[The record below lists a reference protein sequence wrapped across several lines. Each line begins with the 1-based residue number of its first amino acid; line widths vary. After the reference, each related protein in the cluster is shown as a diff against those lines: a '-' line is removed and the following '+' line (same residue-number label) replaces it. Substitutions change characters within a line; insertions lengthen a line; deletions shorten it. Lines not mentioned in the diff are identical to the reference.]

1 MSPNASTT
9 DQLSELSG
17 STRDHVAR
25 QVAGS
30 TGIEV
35 KATIPND
42 QVDAALRRFNL
53 TVDNDQER
61 YIYFFD
67 TPTLD
72 LLEVGII
79 ARARRIVGDQ
89 HDSTVKFRPV
99 VPSDIPPEW
108 VKVKGFKLE
117 ADASEKGVVR
127 SASLTVP
134 VEKGL
139 IKRVVAGK
147 RPVEELFSKRQEE
160 FLAAMGGKP
169 VPFDQ
174 LTIFGPLEAH
184 RWQLVD
190 AACPWPITV
199 ELWRRSDGSQ
209 LMETSIKAPVAQAA
223 AAMAGFMAF
232 LAEIGA
238 EKDLQQQTKTRW
250 ALVQSTEV
258 GSPSGSASNT
268 TVAQVAGH

>member
-1 MSPNASTT
+1 MAATA
-9 DQLSELSG
+9 LSKDDVPVLSG
-17 STRDHVAR
+17 STRDQVAR
-25 QVAGS
+25 QVSGA

-35 KATIPND
+35 KATIADD
-42 QVDAALRRFNL
+42 QIDAALRRFGL

-67 TPTLD
+67 TPGLD
-72 LLEVGII
+72 LLKAGII
-79 ARARRIVGDQ
+79 TRARRIIGDQ

-99 VPSDIPPEW
+99 IPNDIAAEW
-108 VKVKGFKLE
+108 GRLKGFKLE

-127 SASLTVP
+127 SASLTLP

-147 RPVEELFSKRQEE
+147 RPIDALFAKRQKD
-160 FLAAMGGKP
+160 FLVAMGGKP
-169 VPFDQ
+169 IPFEQ

-184 RWQLVD
+184 RWQLAD
-190 AACPWPITV
+190 PGCPWPITV
-199 ELWRRSDGSQ
+199 ELWRRLDGAR
-209 LMETSIKAPVAQAA
+209 MAETSIKAPIAQAA

-238 EKDLQQQTKTRW
+238 ERDIEQQTKTRW
-250 ALVQSTEV
+250 ALVQSAEAKPV
-258 GSPSGSASNT
+258 EAPNDAISA
-268 TVAQVAGH
+268 TVATS

>member
-1 MSPNASTT
+1 MCAMASPNAG
-9 DQLSELSG
+9 SELSAA
-17 STRDHVAR
+17 TRDQVAR
-25 QVAGS
+25 QVSGA

-35 KATIPND
+35 KATIPD
-42 QVDAALRRFNL
+42 AQIDAALQRFGL

-67 TPTLD
+67 TPGLD
-72 LLEVGII
+72 LLKAGVIT
-79 ARARRIVGDQ
+79 RARRIVGDQ

-99 VPSDIPPEW
+99 VPSDIPAEW
-108 VKVKGFKLE
+108 VKLKGFKLE

-127 SASLTVP
+127 SASLTLP

-147 RPVEELFSKRQEE
+147 KPIEALFSKRQED

-169 VPFDQ
+169 VPFDK

-184 RWQLVD
+184 RWQLAD
-190 AACPWPITV
+190 PACPWPITV
-199 ELWRRSDGSQ
+199 ELWRREDGSR
-209 LMETSIKAPVAQAA
+209 LMETSIKAPIAQAA
-223 AAMAGFMAF
+223 AAIAGFTAF

-238 EKDLQQQTKTRW
+238 EKDIQQQTKTRW
-250 ALVQSTEV
+250 ALVRTAVAKPSADADSDTLSEETA
-258 GSPSGSASNT
+258 SP
-268 TVAQVAGH
+268 